1 MNLQQFAKL
10 AAGDKIQ
17 NTMLGSQGH
26 GEIVEAD
33 ASGVK
38 VVWGER
44 HPQER
49 HFHFGVN
56 STAWFHWTKLED
68 VREPRPTDEGSGGNV

>member
-10 AAGDKIQ
+10 KEGDKIESCVGAG
-17 NTMLGSQGH
+17 TTY
-26 GEIVEAD
+26 GEVVEVDKA
-33 ASGVK
+33 GVK
-38 VVWGER
+38 IVWGQR
-44 HPQER
+44 SPHER
-49 HFHFGVN
+49 HFHFSVQ